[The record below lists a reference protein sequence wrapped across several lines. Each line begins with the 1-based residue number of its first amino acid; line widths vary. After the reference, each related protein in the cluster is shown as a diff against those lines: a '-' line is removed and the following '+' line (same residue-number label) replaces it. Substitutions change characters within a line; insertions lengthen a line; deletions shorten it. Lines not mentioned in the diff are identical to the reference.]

1 MNEGETPG
9 KLTIGSYNM
18 NLITNKNIDNNEYN
32 NEKSNYNKSLI
43 SYEDDTKLNIRFNLS
58 TGLNVTLTC
67 EKDITVE
74 KLIQI
79 FFQKF
84 NYDFNNYDGS
94 IYFLYSG
101 QNLNV
106 HSQEKII
113 NILHNNALITVIDV
127 QNLLATID
135 HFNLMTLD
143 GKEYNISIPSKG
155 NLFSLLKIY
164 YEKIGKSV
172 NESDFTFLKDIAFE
186 DFIKKL
192 SGSNK

>member
-67 EKDITVE
+67 EKDIAVE

-94 IYFLYSG
+94 IYFLYNG

-164 YEKIGKSV
+164 YEKLGKSV

>member
-43 SYEDDTKLNIRFNLS
+43 SYEDDTKLNSRFNLS

-94 IYFLYSG
+94 IYFLYNG

-135 HFNLMTLD
+135 HFNLMTSD

>member
-1 MNEGETPG
+1 
-9 KLTIGSYNM
+9 M
-18 NLITNKNIDNNEYN
+18 NLITNKNIDNNECN

-67 EKDITVE
+67 EKDITIE

-94 IYFLYSG
+94 IYFLYNG

-106 HSQEKII
+106 HDQEKII

-186 DFIKKL
+186 DFIKKIIWF
-192 SGSNK
+192 

>member
-1 MNEGETPG
+1 M
-9 KLTIGSYNM
+9 
-18 NLITNKNIDNNEYN
+18 
-32 NEKSNYNKSLI
+32 
-43 SYEDDTKLNIRFNLS
+43 
-58 TGLNVTLTC
+58 
-67 EKDITVE
+67 
-74 KLIQI
+74 
-79 FFQKF
+79 
-84 NYDFNNYDGS
+84 
-94 IYFLYSG
+94 
-101 QNLNV
+101 NV

>member
-18 NLITNKNIDNNEYN
+18 NLITNKNIDNNECN

-67 EKDITVE
+67 KKDITVE

-94 IYFLYSG
+94 IYFLYNG

-135 HFNLMTLD
+135 HFNLMTSD

-164 YEKIGKSV
+164 YEKLGKSV

>member
-94 IYFLYSG
+94 IYFLYNG